1 MGQLVWQ
8 FANGLDYAPVEK
20 ANYRRRP
27 KSVGNSTTLKE
38 NACSLEMIKPV
49 IYRLSESVAA
59 RMREDF
65 LKCRGIQISVRDSE
79 FGRIER
85 QKILFSPTYLASEL
99 AEEALMLID
108 EAYDFKIPVRAVG
121 IKAINLVDS
130 DLYQMTIYE
139 QDKLKKEQ
147 LEISIDSIRKRFG
160 NLSVTRGIVMRDE
173 FISKLDIKESN
184 VIFPISYFK

>member
-1 MGQLVWQ
+1 MHL
-8 FANGLDYAPVEK
+8 LIK
-20 ANYRRRP
+20 RTYRRRP
-27 KSVGNSTTLKE
+27 KSVSNSTTLKG
-38 NACSLEMIKPV
+38 NAYSLEDIKSV
-49 IYRLSESVAA
+49 IYRLSESVAT

-65 LKCRGIQISVRDSE
+65 LKCNGIQISVRDSD

-99 AEEALMLID
+99 AEEALMLIS
-108 EAYDFKIPVRAVG
+108 ESYDFKIPVRAIG

-139 QDKLKKEQ
+139 QDKLRKEK
-147 LEISIDSIRKRFG
+147 LELSIDSIRKRLG

-173 FISKLDIKESN
+173 FISKLYIKESN